1 MAVTSPAVVTHEGK
15 QVVTEFLTIYSELIL
30 LETLRTDSI
39 SLYPYFTGCLYVC
52 GGAVLEDGD
61 GIDLVQRYDSKT
73 NEWTEVASMLIPRSG
88 SAACVL
94 GGYIYVIGKA

>member
-1 MAVTSPAVVTHEGK
+1 M
-15 QVVTEFLTIYSELIL
+15 
-30 LETLRTDSI
+30 
-39 SLYPYFTGCLYVC
+39 C

>member
-1 MAVTSPAVVTHEGK
+1 M
-15 QVVTEFLTIYSELIL
+15 
-30 LETLRTDSI
+30 
-39 SLYPYFTGCLYVC
+39 
-52 GGAVLEDGD
+52 EDGD

-94 GGYIYVIGKA
+94 GGYIYVICKA

>member
-1 MAVTSPAVVTHEGK
+1 MAVTSPAVVTHDGK
-15 QVVTEFLTIYSELIL
+15 QRVTIFLTFYPELIL
-30 LETLRTDSI
+30 EILRTESI

>member
-1 MAVTSPAVVTHEGK
+1 MY
-15 QVVTEFLTIYSELIL
+15 QYN
-30 LETLRTDSI
+30 
-39 SLYPYFTGCLYVC
+39 TGCLYVC

-94 GGYIYVIGKA
+94 GGYIYVIGKAWLSLQ